1 MIMNQFNLAI
11 AQIVIG
17 VFLII
22 LVLLQQRGGGMG
34 ILGGLSSQ
42 FYGTRRGLEKTIF
55 IFTIILGGLFIALA
69 IISFLI

>member
-1 MIMNQFNLAI
+1 MNQFNLAI

-17 VFLII
+17 VLLII

-34 ILGGLSSQ
+34 VLGGISSQ

-55 IFTIILGGLFIALA
+55 VFTIILGGLFIALS
-69 IISFLI
+69 IICFLI

>member
-1 MIMNQFNLAI
+1 MNQFNLTI
-11 AQIVIG
+11 AQIIIG

-34 ILGGLSSQ
+34 VLGGISSQ

-55 IFTIILGGLFIALA
+55 VFTIILGGLFIALS
-69 IISFLI
+69 IVCFLI

>member
-1 MIMNQFNLAI
+1 MNQFNLAI
-11 AQIVIG
+11 AQLVIG
-17 VFLII
+17 VVLII

-34 ILGGLSSQ
+34 VLGGASSQ

-55 IFTIILGGLFIALA
+55 IFTVVLGILFIALS

>member
-1 MIMNQFNLAI
+1 MNQLHLAI

-17 VFLII
+17 VLLII

-34 ILGGLSSQ
+34 VLGGASSQ

-55 IFTIILGGLFIALA
+55 VFTIILGGLFIALSV
-69 IISFLI
+69 ICFLI

>member
-1 MIMNQFNLAI
+1 MNQFNLAI

-17 VFLII
+17 ILLII

-34 ILGGLSSQ
+34 VLGGISSQ

-55 IFTIILGGLFIALA
+55 VFTIILGGLFIALS
-69 IISFLI
+69 IICFLI

>member
-1 MIMNQFNLAI
+1 MNQFHLAI

-17 VFLII
+17 TLLII

-34 ILGGLSSQ
+34 VLGGTSSQ

-55 IFTIILGGLFIALA
+55 VFTVILGGLFIALS
-69 IISFLI
+69 IICFLI

>member
-1 MIMNQFNLAI
+1 MNQFHLAI

-17 VFLII
+17 IFLII

-34 ILGGLSSQ
+34 VLGGISSQ

-55 IFTIILGGLFIALA
+55 VFTIILGGLFIALSV
-69 IISFLI
+69 ICFLI

>member
-1 MIMNQFNLAI
+1 MNQFNLAI
-11 AQIVIG
+11 AQLVIG
-17 VFLII
+17 VVLII

-34 ILGGLSSQ
+34 VLGGASSQ

-55 IFTIILGGLFIALA
+55 IFTVILGILFIALS

>member
-1 MIMNQFNLAI
+1 MNQFDLAI

-17 VFLII
+17 ILLII

-34 ILGGLSSQ
+34 VLGGISSQ

-55 IFTIILGGLFIALA
+55 VFTIILGGLFIALS
-69 IISFLI
+69 IICFLI